1 MTLALLRAPKLSDRA
16 ARAVAA
22 LPEGLKSHFDREL
35 GLRRRITLPSPADY
49 QTLLPPVSK
58 AWCFAFGGRWATYTF
73 TEDTIL
79 VRGLHEAP
87 PERF

>member
-35 GLRRRITLPSPADY
+35 GLRRRITLPLA
-49 QTLLPPVSK
+49 
-58 AWCFAFGGRWATYTF
+58 R
-73 TEDTIL
+73 
-79 VRGLHEAP
+79 P
-87 PERF
+87 PEDKRKKLEPRGRSSFDFLGF